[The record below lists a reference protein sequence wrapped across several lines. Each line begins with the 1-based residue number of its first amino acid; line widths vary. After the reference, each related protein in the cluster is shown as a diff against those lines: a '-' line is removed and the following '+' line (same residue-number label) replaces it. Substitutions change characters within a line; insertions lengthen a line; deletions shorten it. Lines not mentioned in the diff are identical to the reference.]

1 MDDGY
6 RDSDETAGLPRDS
19 QGSDVGYGQ
28 DPIEDVGGSGSLF
41 WQRLGGVLKCSPA
54 AFAAFAGDSRA
65 TWQIAALV
73 VVTSAINHIGNN
85 LSGRYSD
92 LAEAEW
98 GSEVLAYDVLL
109 VPLGLV
115 LTAAWAGI
123 VMLVSR
129 LFSNWSISYGG
140 WFRSLGSISVANVLY
155 VIPYAGWALST
166 LYWVVLLFFAVRT
179 VARVSGMAAIGIMAI
194 SWVGPAV
201 VAGLLVGIFAA
212 VAIFLA

>member
-6 RDSDETAGLPRDS
+6 RDSDETGGLPRDS
-19 QGSDVGYGQ
+19 QGSDVGYGH
-28 DPIEDVGGSGSLF
+28 DPIEDVVGSGTLF

-65 TWQIAALV
+65 NWQIAALV
-73 VVTSAINHIGNN
+73 IVTSAINLIGNN

-115 LTAAWAGI
+115 FTAAWAGI

-129 LFSNWSISYGG
+129 LFSSESVSYGG

-155 VIPYAGWALST
+155 VIPYAGWAL
-166 LYWVVLLFFAVRT
+166 R
-179 VARVSGMAAIGIMAI
+179 
-194 SWVGPAV
+194 
-201 VAGLLVGIFAA
+201 LVGIFVAI
-212 VAIFLA
+212 AIFLA